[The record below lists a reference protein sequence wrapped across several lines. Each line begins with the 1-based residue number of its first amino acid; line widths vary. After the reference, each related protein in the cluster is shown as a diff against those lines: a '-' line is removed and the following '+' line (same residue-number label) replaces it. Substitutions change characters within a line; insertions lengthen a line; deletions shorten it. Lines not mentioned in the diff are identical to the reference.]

1 MITRAPGEQ
10 GVFSGSKEVEE
21 RKSDEEYLAG
31 DSGTATCIECEDN
44 ALQICAVSHVD
55 GAGQDNV
62 RNWTTKEQEK
72 QAPSVSDGKKPNMQQ
87 ERVNENILSSNYNV
101 NKLHDVLSGAR
112 TADKEAVDP
121 LQDSRTGN
129 SRKDKTLDK
138 ISSSLDIRVSN
149 VSAFLDS
156 NELPLSDGEIPP
168 SRTIAKS
175 EQIKANE
182 VKNQNTA
189 VRSSTGSSED
199 QVEHSMFECVDSDD
213 ETFATI
219 PLVQTFVCTSGFNQG
234 TRDEYPDIDVS
245 AGKKTERITDLR
257 QLLKE
262 KKRKLAA
269 QDSETPTAPRSRRRV
284 VEIVGR
290 EAAVTDEYT
299 IKPSDVVDEMVREIT
314 PPISE
319 RELDISDNVKVV
331 LENRRKMT
339 SPDSGSGSSTPETID
354 GARWKITSLDK
365 KRRSCSPES
374 ECRERSPDYD
384 QGEHY
389 KSYNRRATG
398 SNDNSRAGSIAGS
411 RPGSSAS
418 SRHESHAS
426 SRPGSS
432 ASLRTRSSASLRD
445 ESSTKRYTPRKRS
458 RLEKEAQD
466 ETRESERKQARYRSD
481 RVLDVDYPSRL
492 SDLNEEHSKHL
503 SSRGLDEHYRR
514 NLSDRDI
521 DESYCRISA
530 VDSRRERRRSISPSQ
545 KPHYRSYVSERDNV
559 ACAVRLS
566 PSRESRYR
574 SRYSIKRHDARSRSS
589 DSDSY
594 RTRRYDRNNNNWS
607 RNDKR
612 LDVEQTT
619 RNQIDFSDKSLL
631 SSE

>member
-1 MITRAPGEQ
+1 MITATPREQ

-21 RKSDEEYLAG
+21 RKSDEEYLAR

-55 GAGQDNV
+55 GAGQDIV

-72 QAPSVSDGKKPNMQQ
+72 QELSVSDGNEPNMQQ
-87 ERVNENILSSNYNV
+87 ERVKENILSSNYNV
-101 NKLHDVLSGAR
+101 NKLHDVLSGAMA
-112 TADKEAVDP
+112 ADKEAVDP
-121 LQDSRTGN
+121 LQDNRADDSTKGE
-129 SRKDKTLDK
+129 TLDK
-138 ISSSLDIRVSN
+138 ISSSFDIRVSN
-149 VSAFLDS
+149 VSEFFGS
-156 NELPLSDGEIPP
+156 NELPLSDGEIAP

-175 EQIKANE
+175 EQTKANE

-199 QVEHSMFECVDSDD
+199 QVEHYMFECVDSDD
-213 ETFATI
+213 ETFAKI
-219 PLVQTFVCTSGFNQG
+219 PLVCTSGFNQG

-290 EAAVTDEYT
+290 EAAVSDDYSIKRSDE
-299 IKPSDVVDEMVREIT
+299 VVRDIT

-319 RELDISDNVKVV
+319 RELDISDNVKVI

-339 SPDSGSGSSTPETID
+339 SPVSGSGSSTPETID
-354 GARWKITSLDK
+354 GARWKITSLEK
-365 KRRSCSPES
+365 KHRSCSPES
-374 ECRERSPDYD
+374 ESRERSPDYD
-384 QGEHY
+384 QGEQY

-426 SRPGSS
+426 SRLGSS
-432 ASLRTRSSASLRD
+432 ASLRTGSSASLRD
-445 ESSTKRYTPRKRS
+445 ESSPKRYSPRKRS

-481 RVLDVDYPSRL
+481 RVLDVDYSSRL
-492 SDLNEEHSKHL
+492 SDLNEEYSKHL
-503 SSRGLDEHYRR
+503 SSRGLNEHYRR

-521 DESYCRISA
+521 DESYCGISA

-545 KPHYRSYVSERDNV
+545 KPRYRGYVSERDNV
-559 ACAVRLS
+559 ACAQRLS

-594 RTRRYDRNNNNWS
+594 RTRRDDRNNNNWS